1 MKSKRT
7 EDTGDLA
14 GEFTVSPYNDMVYS
28 GQQPLKGVQIFD
40 TTLRDGEQTP
50 GVALTPED
58 KVRIAQAL
66 DILGVSYIE
75 AGFAGSSDI
84 EKQTIRRI
92 NDLGLSAK
100 VLSLAR
106 SVTKDIDAAIDSGCD
121 SVHTFIATS
130 DLHMKYKLKMTPEE
144 VRLRAVEAIEYAREH
159 GLQVHFSCE
168 DATRTELGFLREMYL
183 AAQDAGASSVNIA
196 DTVGV
201 ILPKAMA
208 YLVSELRKDIRIPIA
223 VHCHDDMGLAVA
235 NTLSALEAG
244 ASICHVTVNGIG
256 ERAGNASLEEV
267 AVNLN
272 AHYGCDCLRLSK
284 ITETSDLVQRVTG
297 VQMAVNKALV
307 GSNAF
312 AHSSGIHVHGMM
324 ENPLTYEPF
333 KPEVIGAE
341 SHFVIGKLSGAHSIE
356 NRLEELGIN
365 FPPQCMDE
373 LMATI
378 KRIAV
383 GGKTITDPE
392 LIAIADDVMWK
403 KSDQRKECILD
414 ELTVITGKSTT
425 PTATVKITRVDGTQV
440 TVSDIGVGPVNAAV
454 NAIRKAVNEDM
465 TMEEYRMSAITGQ
478 SDSICQVAVTLKN
491 VQSDGEMTYG
501 RAIGTDVVEAS
512 VEATMSAINKD
523 FARMKPTRRS

>member
-1 MKSKRT
+1 MRSERT
-7 EDTGDLA
+7 GEASRSEDM
-14 GEFTVSPYNDMVYS
+14 FTVSPYNTAVLS
-28 GQQPLKGVQIFD
+28 GREPLKGVEIFD

-58 KVRIAQAL
+58 KVRIAKAL
-66 DILGVSYIE
+66 DLLGVSYIE
-75 AGFAGSSDI
+75 AGFAGSSEI
-84 EKQTIRRI
+84 EKQTFRQI
-92 NDLGLSAK
+92 NDLGLHAK
-100 VLSLAR
+100 VISLAR
-106 SVTKDIDAAIDSGCD
+106 SVTKDIDAVIDSGCD

-130 DLHMKYKLKMTPEE
+130 DLHMKYKLRMTPEE
-144 VRLRAVEAIEYAREH
+144 VKLRAVETIEYAREH
-159 GLQVHFSCE
+159 GLKVHFSCE
-168 DATRTELGFLREMYL
+168 DATRTDFGFLKEMYL
-183 AAQDAGASSVNIA
+183 AAQEAGACSVNIA

-201 ILPKAMA
+201 ILPQAMA
-208 YLVSELRKDIRIPIA
+208 YLVRELRKDISIPLA
-223 VHCHDDMGLAVA
+223 VHCHNDMGLAVA

-267 AVNLN
+267 AVNLSS
-272 AHYGCDCLRLSK
+272 HYGCDCIRLSK
-284 ITETSDLVQRVTG
+284 ITETSDLVQRLTG
-297 VQMAVNKALV
+297 VQMSVNKALV
-307 GSNAF
+307 GTNAF
-312 AHSSGIHVHGMM
+312 AHSSGIHVHGVM
-324 ENPLTYEPF
+324 ENALTYEPF
-333 KPEVIGAE
+333 RPEAIGAQR
-341 SHFVIGKLSGAHSIE
+341 HFVIGKLSGAHSIE
-356 NRLEELGIN
+356 NRLEELGID

-378 KRIAV
+378 KKIAV

-491 VQSDGEMTYG
+491 VQSDGDMTYG

-523 FARMKPTRRS
+523 FARMKPKRG